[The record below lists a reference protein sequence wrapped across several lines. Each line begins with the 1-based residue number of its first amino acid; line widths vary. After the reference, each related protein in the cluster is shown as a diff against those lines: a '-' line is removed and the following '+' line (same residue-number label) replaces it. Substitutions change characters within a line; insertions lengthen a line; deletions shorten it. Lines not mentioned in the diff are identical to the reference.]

1 MRGGSRDGMVCLP
14 RCKTEPVRV
23 NSVIMSDD
31 VSSSPKE
38 GGSEFEDEDDHTR
51 NEYNDDDSN
60 EHNYDSDEA
69 EFDDDDDNSGNE
81 FNDDS
86 DEENDSSDG
95 ECGDTRVFEQ
105 MKHLRYIDIKNLSR
119 AIDPCDFKSKAGW
132 RAFAS
137 CLRCPDSA
145 VEFLRASDSNA
156 WFLEYG
162 RTDALLN
169 DDTLGA
175 LSESVA
181 MNSSLKELY
190 MDGSNCSSQ
199 GWTWFFCM
207 LRRHTQCSLEVIGLS
222 RDDIDDEGWG
232 VLSYVLCDT
241 SSIQRTYTSNHILHK
256 IDLSTRPAL
265 RDNPDEDDPYW
276 ERENKIPDHVAS
288 LLRLNSERNKTVVA
302 RHKILIHHFPSG
314 STNIQVFV
322 GMSASTL
329 PHAMEWIARDYVPKF
344 KTVYSYEA
352 GLKVEKVEDEDNI
365 AIRGYQFSLMYR
377 VIRGILPSLSDTKIL
392 ADSANGGIKRKMSY
406 SS

>member
-1 MRGGSRDGMVCLP
+1 
-14 RCKTEPVRV
+14 VRQKKWAGDEEF
-23 NSVIMSDD
+23 SKLHIMSDDCDD

-38 GGSEFEDEDDHTR
+38 GGAGLEDEDDHTG
-51 NEYNDDDSN
+51 NEFNDDDSN
-60 EHNYDSDEA
+60 ENNDDSDEA
-69 EFDDDDDNSGNE
+69 EFEDDDDNSGNE

-105 MKHLRYIDIKNLSR
+105 MKHLRYINIKNLSR

-132 RAFAS
+132 RAFGA

-145 VEFLRASDSNA
+145 VEYLRASDSNA

-162 RTDALLN
+162 KTNALLN
-169 DDTLGA
+169 DATLGA

-190 MDGSNCSSQ
+190 MDGSNCSSA
-199 GWTWFFCM
+199 GWTLFFYM
-207 LRRHTQCSLEVIGLS
+207 LKRHTKCSLEVIGLS
-222 RDDIDDEGWG
+222 KDDIDNLGWKL
-232 VLSYVLCDT
+232 LSWVLCDK
-241 SSIQRTYTSNHILHK
+241 SSILDTFTSNHTLRR
-256 IDLSTRPAL
+256 IDLSTRPA
-265 RDNPDEDDPYW
+265 DDPDDFGTYLN
-276 ERENKIPDHVAS
+276 REEIPDHVAS
-288 LLRLNSERNKTVVA
+288 LLRLNSERNKAVVA
-302 RHKILIHHFPSG
+302 RHKILTYQFPSG

-322 GMSASTL
+322 GMTASTL

-344 KTVYSYEA
+344 KTVYNFSTGYKE
-352 GLKVEKVEDEDNI
+352 EKVEDEDNI
-365 AIRGYQFSLMYR
+365 AIRGHQFSLMYR

-392 ADSANGGIKRKMSY
+392 SDSGGIKRKMP